1 MAAASPFLTSEIL
14 KSTTDDSTLPVAI
27 RLDMKFNIVKPI
39 IDFIY
44 EESAVIASEDVDEFL
59 RCGQLLQIEGLLYPV
74 KAVKKEPG
82 ASTSEGSNEGNE
94 QESDDESETTEESDL
109 KPPPWKKIK
118 TESGTATNP
127 PPRFAKQPDGKI
139 VCLLCTRSFGLL
151 NNAKRHHTLKHTV
164 STEVFKCLYCP
175 REFGFKYTLDA
186 HLLQVH
192 KITQTMLKQAIPWL
206 SLPERLKFQLLH
218 TKSQSL
224 Y

>member
-192 KITQTMLKQAIPWL
+192 KITQTMLKQAIP
-206 SLPERLKFQLLH
+206 
-218 TKSQSL
+218 
-224 Y
+224 